1 MYKIEK
7 RKRNRSRTLSCK
19 LLKGAET
26 NYSKH
31 EQALI
36 GHEMLMSHK
45 MSSKN

>member
-1 MYKIEK
+1 MYTIEK

-31 EQALI
+31 KQALVD
-36 GHEMLMSHK
+36 HEMLMSHK
-45 MSSKN
+45 MSGKN